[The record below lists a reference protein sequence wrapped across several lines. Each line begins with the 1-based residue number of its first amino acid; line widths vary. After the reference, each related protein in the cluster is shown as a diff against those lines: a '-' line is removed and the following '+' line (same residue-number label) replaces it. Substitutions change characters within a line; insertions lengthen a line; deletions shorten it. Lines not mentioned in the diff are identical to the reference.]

1 MLHNRHCF
9 IPDFTGLYDEAS
21 AIIPLNLA
29 TWLRL
34 LCKLD
39 PVLTGDYS
47 STYVRVLQYFRES
60 TGKTGFDYTTKIKL
74 KKES

>member
-1 MLHNRHCF
+1 MHLSEIWHSKKNDC
-9 IPDFTGLYDEAS
+9 
-21 AIIPLNLA
+21 
-29 TWLRL
+29 RL
-34 LCKLD
+34 SRTQVSKLD

-47 STYVRVLQYFRES
+47 STCVRVLQYLRKS

>member
-1 MLHNRHCF
+1 MPFLEYFLTSLPSPLKGERQF
-9 IPDFTGLYDEAS
+9 DFL
-21 AIIPLNLA
+21 
-29 TWLRL
+29 
-34 LCKLD
+34 
-39 PVLTGDYS
+39 VLTGDYS